1 MTSEEAAPD
10 RWTKATAYDDMWVE
24 PADDPREV
32 DEPPVVERATLL
44 QYLDAYRQTL
54 RMKCDGLTP
63 EQLALRSVPPS
74 TMSLLGLVRPLAEV
88 ERSWSR
94 LRRRNRNAPRWSS
107 RRSQR
112 GTARS
117 RSPTR

>member
-1 MTSEEAAPD
+1 
-10 RWTKATAYDDMWVE
+10 MWVD
-24 PADDPREV
+24 PADDPRETGAATI
-32 DEPPVVERATLL
+32 DERSTLL
-44 QYLDAYRQTL
+44 DYLHRYRLTL
-54 RMKCDGLTP
+54 EMKCADLDVN
-63 EQLALRSVPPS
+63 ELARRSVPPS
-74 TMSLLGLVRPLAEV
+74 TMSLLGLVRHLAEV